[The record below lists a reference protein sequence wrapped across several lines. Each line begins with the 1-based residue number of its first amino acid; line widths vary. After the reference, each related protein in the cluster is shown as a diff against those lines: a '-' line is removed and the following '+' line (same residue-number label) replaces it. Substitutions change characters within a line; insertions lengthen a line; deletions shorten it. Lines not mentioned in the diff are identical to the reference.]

1 MKKLLNLPHAKH
13 ASTCYVNG
21 LYDLL
26 RWKGGHYEYFLL
38 PIVGGMAGFSYLK
51 FKLAKPPF
59 MVYWGNNPKY
69 LLKEL
74 GEVIG
79 YEQEVVEGRSWKGVS
94 ERIRQSIDNGEPVVA
109 GALDMYHL
117 HYYPHLHNKFHV
129 PIHYVLIVGYD
140 DENRMYSLHD
150 CGHDGVQEI
159 AYSDL
164 MKSLDVTVPG
174 MSKKN
179 TIRIFRLPRKMPSEL
194 EVAEKGLKHK
204 AERMLTPPVSMIG
217 IPAMRKL
224 AKDIVRWKNSECF
237 DHMVAYAGMTPP
249 MIPEDL
255 RECNGLRFDQ
265 ARLLRTLGER
275 YHRREWTEGAEL
287 FSDSGEL
294 IIDLCRSGVKH
305 DGVNCGELLT
315 KIADTE
321 EKAYLMIEE
330 GQ

>member
-1 MKKLLNLPHAKH
+1 MKKLLNLSHAKH

-21 LYDLL
+21 LYDIL
-26 RWKGGHYEYFLL
+26 RWKGGDYEYFLL

-59 MVYWGNNPKY
+59 MVYWGNSPKY

-79 YEQEVVEGRSWKGVS
+79 YEQEVVEGRSWKAVS
-94 ERIRQSIDNGEPVVA
+94 QRIRQSIDKSEPVVA
-109 GALDMYHL
+109 GALDMYYL
-117 HYYPHLHNKFHV
+117 KYYPHLHNKVHV

-140 DENRMYSLHD
+140 DDNGRYSLHD
-150 CGHDGVQEI
+150 CSYDGIQEI
-159 AYSDL
+159 SYEDL
-164 MKSLDVTVPG
+164 MKSLDVAVPG
-174 MSKKN
+174 ISKKN
-179 TIRIFRLPRKMPSEL
+179 TIRIFRFPRKLPSEL

-204 AERMLTPPVSMIG
+204 AVRMLDPPVSMIG

-224 AKDIVRWKNSECF
+224 AKDIVHWKNSECF

-249 MIPEDL
+249 LIPENL

-275 YHRREWTEGAEL
+275 YNKREWTKASEL
-287 FSDSGEL
+287 FNDSGEL
-294 IIDLCRSGVKH
+294 IIELCKSAVKH
-305 DGVNCGELLT
+305 DREKCGELMT
-315 KIADTE
+315 EIADIE
-321 EKAYLMIEE
+321 EKAYLIIEE
-330 GQ
+330 V